1 MERDS
6 CEPLAANKGMTAQIP
21 KRGAQALLCEK
32 KDRMKILTFVCK
44 VQQVIQNDTIQFTFD
59 NNPFGSWV
67 AMDQKGQEFKKK
79 RKIIRKGWNLQLKN
93 RKGS

>member
-1 MERDS
+1 MGRDS

-32 KDRMKILTFVCK
+32 RDRMKILTFVCK
-44 VQQVIQNDTIQFTFD
+44 VQVIQNDTIHFTFD

-79 RKIIRKGWNLQLKN
+79 RKIIRKG
-93 RKGS
+93 

>member
-1 MERDS
+1 
-6 CEPLAANKGMTAQIP
+6 MTAQIP

-32 KDRMKILTFVCK
+32 RDRMKILTFVCK

-67 AMDQKGQEFKKK
+67 AMDQKGQEFKK
-79 RKIIRKGWNLQLKN
+79 
-93 RKGS
+93 